1 MKPENLTAT
10 SNFILLGLSK
20 EDAIQPL
27 LFGLFLLICLVCIIG
42 KLFIILVIGYDFYLW
57 TPMYSFL
64 CNLSV
69 TDICFIST
77 IVPKMLVNIQAQ
89 NKSITY
95 KRCLTQMYFFHV
107 FFSPSGLGS
116 LLLTLMSYDQYV
128 AICYPLCYMIIMNPP
143 LCGLLFSLSWLISLT
158 YSLLQ
163 TLMFLRVSF
172 CKKQKS
178 PTTSV
183 NLLKSSSLLA
193 QTPMPMMSCSIV

>member
-1 MKPENLTAT
+1 MLAFFQGKTVNYMKPENLTAT

-107 FFSPSGLGS
+107 FF
-116 LLLTLMSYDQYV
+116 
-128 AICYPLCYMIIMNPP
+128 PLWI
-143 LCGLLFSLSWLISLT
+143 G
-158 YSLLQ
+158 
-163 TLMFLRVSF
+163 
-172 CKKQKS
+172 
-178 PTTSV
+178 
-183 NLLKSSSLLA
+183 
-193 QTPMPMMSCSIV
+193 